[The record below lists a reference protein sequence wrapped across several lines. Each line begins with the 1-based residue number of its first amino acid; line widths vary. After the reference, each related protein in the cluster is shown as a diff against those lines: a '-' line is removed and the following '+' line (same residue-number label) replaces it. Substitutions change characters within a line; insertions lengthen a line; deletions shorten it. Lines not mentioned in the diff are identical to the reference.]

1 MVCRRERKTHVARLR
16 RSNPA
21 GPGYR
26 RVSHSARVSYVDADG
41 HAVRDEQVLR
51 RIRGLVIP
59 PAWRD
64 VWISPDERGHIQA
77 VGTDQAGRR
86 QYIYHQAWRE
96 RQDQAKF
103 DRAIELAASLPAARR
118 AVTRDIRLEG
128 FPERRML
135 AAAFRIV
142 DLGSLRVGSE
152 EYLHANGSRGLSTL
166 LCRHARVRSNETT
179 LTFPAKSGQKWTSTI
194 VDDDL
199 AELVGAVT
207 AARGERARL
216 LSWRDTHWH
225 TLRSAHINRYI
236 RERTNGDFTA
246 KDFRTLRGTVI
257 AALALAREDT
267 HATETGRA
275 KAISRAVRETADALG
290 NTPTVA
296 RNSYIDP
303 RIFDRYRSGQVV
315 DLTNGHSP
323 ESAVRRLLTDE

>member
-1 MVCRRERKTHVARLR
+1 VARLR
-16 RSNPA
+16 RSNPT

-26 RVSHSARVSYVDADG
+26 RVSRSRAVSFVDADG
-41 HAVRDEQVLR
+41 RAVRDTDVLE
-51 RIRGLVIP
+51 RISGLVIP
-59 PAWRD
+59 PAWSD
-64 VWISPDERGHIQA
+64 VWVSPDERGHIQA

-86 QYIYHQAWRE
+86 QYIYHHAWRE
-96 RQDQAKF
+96 RQDRVKF
-103 DRAIELAASLPAARR
+103 DRAMELAASLPAARR
-118 AVTRDIRLEG
+118 AVTRDIRSAG
-128 FPERRML
+128 FSERRML
-135 AAAFRIV
+135 AAAFRII

-152 EYLHANGSRGLSTL
+152 EYLRTNGSRGLSTL
-166 LCRHARVRSNETT
+166 LCRHARVRANETT
-179 LTFPAKSGQKWTSTI
+179 LTFPAKSGQRWSSSI

-199 AELVGAVT
+199 AALVGAVKAT
-207 AARGERARL
+207 RGERSRL
-216 LSWRDTHWH
+216 LAWRDSSWH
-225 TLRSAHINRYI
+225 TLHPTHINRYI

-257 AALALAREDT
+257 ASLALAREDT

-315 DLTNGHSP
+315 DLTNGRSP
-323 ESAVRRLLTDE
+323 EAAVRRLLTDE